1 MLQGSDIVR
10 SEDVLNR
17 FRLGDLDAFESL
29 FREHQRSVYGWI
41 LRIVR
46 DTAAAE
52 DLMVETFWRIHRAHA
67 RFEPARS
74 FEPWAR
80 FNLPAPYSVRA
91 PFSGAAETRP
101 KIQSSC

>member
-46 DTAAAE
+46 DTCRCRGPHGG
-52 DLMVETFWRIHRAHA
+52 DFLAH
-67 RFEPARS
+67 PSRS
-74 FEPWAR
+74 CP
-80 FNLPAPYSVRA
+80 L
-91 PFSGAAETRP
+91 
-101 KIQSSC
+101 